1 MLNLA
6 ISTINYL
13 KNNSAVTSIV
23 APQAITTGPVDIV
36 VEKQNQIIM
45 PQIIVNDV
53 SEVTNTVPLNTRESR
68 VQISCWSRTSQLE
81 ALNIYEAVVQALDY
95 QSNDTN
101 STHIFWQRVGGYSK
115 SYDSRMRLWNVSADF
130 LVWSQ

>member
-6 ISTINYL
+6 VSTINYL
-13 KNNSAVTSIV
+13 KGDAGVTALV
-23 APQAITTGPVDIV
+23 APKAITTGPVDV
-36 VEKQNQIIM
+36 VIEKQNQILM
-45 PQIIVNDV
+45 PQIVVNDI

-68 VQISCWSRTSQLE
+68 IQISCWSRTSQLE
-81 ALNIYEAVVQALDY
+81 ALKIYEAVVNALNY
-95 QSNDTN
+95 KSNDTN
-101 STHIFWQRVGGYSK
+101 NTHIFWQRVGGYSK